1 MTPIEPRPFTWA
13 DGDRT
18 IRFGAGAGEH
28 AWPDADLLSTPRARA
43 SIPPA
48 PARRLALGRTTSRPV
63 RSPTWPRRS
72 SARSA
77 TGPIVAWGGGRVID
91 TAKALAAAR
100 GGRVCAVPTT
110 LSGAEMTGGHRLV
123 PGYEERGRH
132 RPVLVLA
139 DPALMT
145 GQPEPDRRASAMN
158 ALAHAAEALY
168 GPGRNPVA
176 SMAAAA
182 AAGTDRPGARPRA
195 ARTPAERLALGALLA
210 AYAMDSAGYSLHHVL
225 CQTIVRMCGTPHA
238 ATNAAMLPHVLRAM
252 RGREPDGD
260 RGAGRR
266 ARACPSMR
274 VAAQGR
280 RRSAARRSLAGA
292 RRRRRRPRRGRRCRP
307 RALRAAGDD
316 AAARIVTSCSACS
329 NQAYRG

>member
-1 MTPIEPRPFTWA
+1 MTAIEPRPFTWA

-43 SIPPA
+43 SIPPGLRDGWRSVHDV
-48 PARRLALGRTTSRPV
+48 PAGQVADVASALVGAV
-63 RSPTWPRRS
+63 GD
-72 SARSA
+72 
-77 TGPIVAWGGGRVID
+77 GPIVAWGGGRVID

-145 GQPEPDRRASAMN
+145 GQPDADRRASAMN

-176 SMAAAA
+176 SMVAAA
-182 AAGTDRPGARPRA
+182 AAGMIAQGLGE
-195 ARTPAERLALGALLA
+195 PAPDAGERLALGALLS
-210 AYAMDSAGYSLHHVL
+210 AYALDSAGYSLHHVL
-225 CQTIVRMCGTPHA
+225 CQTIVRICGTPHA

-252 RGREPDGD
+252 RGREPAAVAALAEALDVPVASLAERVADLGAARSLQA
-260 RGAGRR
+260 RGVEAEALGAVADSALCRSELRRMIPPPGRDELLSLLRR
-266 ARACPSMR
+266 AYL
-274 VAAQGR
+274 G
-280 RRSAARRSLAGA
+280 
-292 RRRRRRPRRGRRCRP
+292 
-307 RALRAAGDD
+307 
-316 AAARIVTSCSACS
+316 
-329 NQAYRG
+329 

>member
-1 MTPIEPRPFTWA
+1 MIATSLRPFTWA

-18 IRFGAGAGEH
+18 IRFGAGAKEH

-43 SIPPA
+43 SIPPSLRDGWRSVHDV
-48 PARRLALGRTTSRPV
+48 PAGQVADVASALVGAV
-63 RSPTWPRRS
+63 GD
-72 SARSA
+72 
-77 TGPIVAWGGGRVID
+77 GPIVAWGGGRVID

-145 GQPEPDRRASAMN
+145 GQAEPDRRASAMN

-168 GPGRNPVA
+168 GPGANPVA
-176 SMAAAA
+176 SMVAAA
-182 AAGTDRPGARPRA
+182 AAGMIAQGLAE
-195 ARTPAERLALGALLA
+195 PAPDAGERLALGALLS

-225 CQTIVRMCGTPHA
+225 CQTIVRICGTPHA
-238 ATNAAMLPHVLRAM
+238 ATNAAVLPHVLRAM
-252 RGREPDGD
+252 RGREPAAVAALADALDVPAQGLAERVAEIGAARSLQALGVEADALGAVADAALD
-260 RGAGRR
+260 RSELRGMTPPPDRDELLSLLRR
-266 ARACPSMR
+266 AYL
-274 VAAQGR
+274 G
-280 RRSAARRSLAGA
+280 
-292 RRRRRRPRRGRRCRP
+292 
-307 RALRAAGDD
+307 
-316 AAARIVTSCSACS
+316 
-329 NQAYRG
+329 

>member
-1 MTPIEPRPFTWA
+1 VTAIEPRPFTWA
-13 DGDRT
+13 DGGRT
-18 IRFGAGAGEH
+18 IRFGPGAGEH
-28 AWPDADLLSTPRARA
+28 AWRGADLLSTPRARA
-43 SIPPA
+43 SIPAGLEGSWRSVHDVPSGQVA
-48 PARRLALGRTTSRPV
+48 DIAGALVDTVGD
-63 RSPTWPRRS
+63 
-72 SARSA
+72 
-77 TGPIVAWGGGRVID
+77 GPMVAWGGGRVID

-139 DPALMT
+139 DPVLMT
-145 GQPEPDRRASAMN
+145 GQPDGDRRASAMN

-182 AAGTDRPGARPRA
+182 ASGLIAEGLSGRA
-195 ARTPAERLALGALLA
+195 PDAAERLALGALLA

-225 CQTIVRMCGTPHA
+225 CQTIVRMCGAPHA

-252 RGREPDGD
+252 RGREPDAIAVFAEALAVPA
-260 RGAGRR
+260 GAVAGTVAKLGGVASLRELGVD
-266 ARACPSMR
+266 ADALDA
-274 VAAQGR
+274 VAA
-280 RRSAARRSLAGA
+280 AAAE
-292 RRRRRRPRRGRRCRP
+292 RPE
-307 RALRAAGDD
+307 LRAMSPPPG
-316 AAARIVTSCSACS
+316 REELLSLLR
-329 NQAYRG
+329 QAYRG